1 MADLTP
7 VIETMEH
14 RFMRAWINQDLKA
27 MKAVTGRDFVLLV
40 GSKPPAMLDYR
51 SWMEAADKRWSCSS
65 YRFGTIYVRDHGSM
79 ALFAA
84 EAEVKARMDGRDWSG
99 TVWITDLWRKSKV
112 RRRWR
117 IVERVIS
124 APDEKPDVAA
134 AIKSLQLWR
143 DA

>member
-14 RFMRAWINQDLKA
+14 CFMRAWVNQDIRGL
-27 MKAVTGRDFVLLV
+27 KAVTARDFVLLV

-51 SWMEAADKRWSCSS
+51 SFVDAAADRWSCSS
-65 YRFGTIYVRDHGSM
+65 YRFGTIYVRGHGSM

-84 EAEVKARMDGRDWSG
+84 QAELKARMDGRDWSG
-99 TVWITDLWRKSKV
+99 TVWITDLWRKGRV

-124 APDEKPDVAA
+124 APESNPDAAA

-143 DA
+143 

>member
-14 RFMRAWINQDLKA
+14 RFMRAWVNQDMRAL
-27 MKAVTGRDFVLLV
+27 KAVTARDFDLQV
-40 GSKPPAMLDYR
+40 GAKPPEMLDYR
-51 SWMEAADKRWSCSS
+51 SFVDAAADRWSCSS
-65 YRFGTIYVRDHGSM
+65 YRFGTIYVRDHGGM

-84 EAEVKARMDGRDWSG
+84 QAELKSRLDGRDWSG
-99 TVWITDLWRKSKV
+99 TAWITDLWRKSRV

-124 APDEKPDVAA
+124 APDARPEIGAS
-134 AIKSLQLWR
+134 IKSLQLWR
-143 DA
+143 